1 MKNKKHDL
9 IVKSY
14 KKQKQDKLK
23 KEANVLLSKDKYF
36 TKLSKKNIDVN
47 VIKKL

>member
-14 KKQKQDKLK
+14 KNQKQDKLK
-23 KEANVLLSKDKYF
+23 KEADILLKKDKYF
-36 TKLSKKNIDVN
+36 GSLKEKNINPKFLD
-47 VIKKL
+47 KL